1 MVLVGKTDSDVTLVG
16 DDLRVLKAHKIV
28 LLNSLK
34 NRKTMNSL
42 KNDVKTIM
50 ENQKHVIAEIL
61 GMKTRIEALERLDF
75 NKNVTVDIVVA
86 DLVNQKRLIH
96 DKLVQVD
103 RSINY
108 LNYKLQESEKIE
120 DKKVDDDKHV
130 VKMCKFDRTGFC
142 CERDNCTYFH
152 GCKSL

>member
-1 MVLVGKTDSDVTLVG
+1 
-16 DDLRVLKAHKIV
+16 
-28 LLNSLK
+28 
-34 NRKTMNSL
+34 MNSL

-75 NKNVTVDIVVA
+75 NKDVTMDIVVA

-108 LNYKLQESEKIE
+108 LNYKLQESEKIHE
-120 DKKVDDDKHV
+120 WHISRYGGKVLPPCNSCNYK
-130 VKMCKFDRTGFC
+130 C
-142 CERDNCTYFH
+142 
-152 GCKSL
+152 L